1 MPMGIVSDSDFDAEL
16 KKLGII
22 HEDRRTSVPNT
33 GNNNLG
39 VHDTPVD
46 ANIPATVVDIK
57 RGRGDANNVP
67 DIVREIV
74 AKSAINGEGTG
85 AEIAEAFG
93 VSPSSVSAYKVGA
106 TSTTTYH
113 RPDDELLST
122 VIGHRKNISRGARDT
137 LLAALDSLTPEKLL
151 NEKARDLAIIAKNM
165 SGIIVDMEPPLPPI
179 QNQQN
184 VQFVFMAPRV
194 RSEDSYQIREVND

>member
-1 MPMGIVSDSDFDAEL
+1 MPMGIVSDSDFEDEL
-16 KKLGII
+16 VKLGIVHPVKERAVSI
-22 HEDRRTSVPNT
+22 TIVP
-33 GNNNLG
+33 
-39 VHDTPVD
+39 PMP
-46 ANIPATVVDIK
+46 AAATVEDIK
-57 RGRGDANNVP
+57 RGRGDATNVP

-165 SGIIVDMEPPLPPI
+165 SGIIVDMEPPLPPVH
-179 QNQQN
+179 NQQN

>member
-1 MPMGIVSDSDFDAEL
+1 MPMGIVSDSDFEDEL
-16 KKLGII
+16 VKLGIVHPVKERAVSI
-22 HEDRRTSVPNT
+22 TIVP
-33 GNNNLG
+33 
-39 VHDTPVD
+39 PMP
-46 ANIPATVVDIK
+46 AAATVEDIK
-57 RGRGDANNVP
+57 RGRGDATNVP

-85 AEIAEAFG
+85 VEIAEAFG

-106 TSTTTYH
+106 TSTASYH
-113 RPDDELLST
+113 QPDDELLST
-122 VIGHRKNISRGARDT
+122 IVGHRKNISKGARET
-137 LLAALDSLTPEKLL
+137 LLAALESLTPDKLL

-165 SGIIVDMEPPLPPI
+165 SGIIVDMEPPLPPVH
-179 QNQQN
+179 NQQN